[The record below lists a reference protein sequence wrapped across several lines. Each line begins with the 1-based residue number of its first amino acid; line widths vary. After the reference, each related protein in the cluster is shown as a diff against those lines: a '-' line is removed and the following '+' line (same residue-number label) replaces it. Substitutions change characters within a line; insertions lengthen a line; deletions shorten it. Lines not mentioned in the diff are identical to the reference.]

1 MENVHVEM
9 GIFSYNAH
17 KISEYSNG
25 RFVFF
30 QAWFK
35 EG

>member
-25 RFVFF
+25 TICFLSGLV
-30 QAWFK
+30 
-35 EG
+35 